1 METAS
6 APANVHR
13 SGSQRQRQ
21 RRCSLSPCLST
32 LIPTT
37 TQRPIF
43 VPSAYLCWLSSLNVS
58 APIPR
63 LSVSSSPRA
72 IMSSALSLSLSL
84 SLPIQPATHV
94 FQRVYPIQISDRD
107 VPIQFSLLILLALFI
122 CAEPKSYGR
131 ALHSERSQ
139 RGLRSLPLMPLGCSL
154 PSIGIV
160 CRACLSLAGT
170 GGCRCKTCV
179 AALLMCRVVHFSS
192 PDPWCVNPKR
202 MWKFESNPTHL
213 PNPTP
218 PFQAD

>member
-6 APANVHR
+6 APANVRR

-21 RRCSLSPCLST
+21 RRCSLSPRLLT

-58 APIPR
+58 ASIPR

-72 IMSSALSLSLSL
+72 IMSSALPLSL

-94 FQRVYPIQISDRD
+94 LQQVYPIQISDRD
-107 VPIQFSLLILLALFI
+107 VPIQFSLLIFLALFI
-122 CAEPKSYGR
+122 CAEPKSCGR

-139 RGLRSLPLMPLGCSL
+139 RGLRSLPLMPSGCPL
-154 PSIGIV
+154 PSIGMV
-160 CRACLSLAGT
+160 CCACLSLAGT

-179 AALLMCRVVHFSS
+179 AALLACRVVHFSS
-192 PDPWCVNPKR
+192 PDPWCVNPKW

-213 PNPTP
+213 SNPTP